1 MGIKDDFQPVGDAD
15 WPSEIEELRAG
26 FAGEL
31 NVYRTM
37 AHHPALLA
45 AWTALREHIVNRTS
59 LGPELSEVVI
69 LRAGLRLQS
78 EYEWS
83 HHVVRA
89 RAKGFGDDRIRS
101 VAGPVEGME
110 PLDALIAGSVDALLD
125 DHALSEAQISGLVQ
139 ALGKEAVYDLL
150 ATVGFYS
157 VLAYSLNSFDVP
169 LDGHIAEA
177 LRRDPIAQG

>member
-1 MGIKDDFQPVGDAD
+1 MKEVKDDFRPVGDAD
-15 WPSEIEELRAG
+15 WPSEIQDLRAG

-45 AWTALREHIVNRTS
+45 AWAGLREHIVNKTA

-69 LRAGLRLQS
+69 LRTGFRLGS
-78 EYEWS
+78 DYEWS

-89 RAKGFGDDRIRS
+89 RAKGFSDDRIRS
-101 VAGPVEGME
+101 LAGSLDAME
-110 PLDALIAGSVDALLD
+110 PLDALLAGAVDELLEN
-125 DHALSEAQISGLVQ
+125 HSLSEAQVADLGR
-139 ALGKEAVYDLL
+139 ALGKEAVFDLV

-157 VLAYSLNSFDVP
+157 VLAYTLNSFSVP
-169 LDGHIAEA
+169 LDAPVVEA
-177 LRRDPIAQG
+177 LRNEPF